1 MILSFSLPVSGQ
13 AQVLTDAAVQQTVV
27 KTLDAIY
34 GQEFA
39 EANTLIRQLQTRYP
53 QHPIGPILRATLLEQ
68 QYVPVEQ
75 NPTAAS
81 LYIQAANQGLE
92 LARKMLER
100 NEKDPE
106 GVLFALTAHSYLALM
121 YTNKN
126 ESLKAV
132 NEAKKAYPY
141 LKQGFGM
148 QEQSPDFFLTTGMY
162 NYYVERYPM
171 DHAVVRPFMFFFQDG
186 DMQLGLKQMDV
197 ASRKGVLM
205 RAGANYYLAHIYL
218 KHEMNPQK
226 AALYSKYLVDKYPA
240 NPLYVMRHAEALL
253 LAGRYSEAKPYV
265 QRLKQSTNQM
275 AAMAVLVFDGILDEQ
290 DERDDKTA
298 SANYQAALKL
308 PFNEA
313 YTKEYHAMAYAGL
326 ARIAARSNNRSQAKA
341 YYGKALNVGAY
352 KSLIKEGKA
361 FKE

>member
-1 MILSFSLPVSGQ
+1 MLLSLTVSVR

-34 GQEFA
+34 GQEFTDA
-39 EANTLIRQLQTRYP
+39 TTLIRQLQTRYP
-53 QHPIGPILRATLLEQ
+53 QHPVGPILRATLLEQ

-75 NPTAAS
+75 NPTATS
-81 LYIQAANQGLE
+81 QYIQAANQGLE
-92 LARKMLER
+92 LAKKILER
-100 NEKDPE
+100 NESDPE

-121 YTNKN
+121 YNNKN

-132 NEAKKAYPY
+132 GEAKKAYSY

-148 QEQSPDFFLTTGMY
+148 LEQSPDFFLTTGMY
-162 NYYVERYPM
+162 NYYVERYPI

-197 ASRKGVLM
+197 TSRKGVLM

-226 AALYSKYLVDKYPA
+226 AATYSKYLVDKYPA
-240 NPLYVMRHAEALL
+240 NPLYGMRHAEALL
-253 LAGRYSEAKPYV
+253 LAGRYSEAKPQV
-265 QRLKQSTNQM
+265 QRLRQSSNKM
-275 AAMAVLVFDGILDEQ
+275 VAMAVLVFDGILDEQ
-290 DERDDKTA
+290 DERDDKAA

-326 ARIAARSNNRSQAKA
+326 ARIAARANNRSQAKE
-341 YYGKALNVGAY
+341 YYKKALSVGAY
-352 KSLIKEGKA
+352 KSLQKEAKTYQ
-361 FKE
+361 

>member
-1 MILSFSLPVSGQ
+1 MFCLSLSAP
-13 AQVLTDAAVQQTVV
+13 AQVMTDASVQQTVV

-39 EANTLIRQLQTRYP
+39 EATSLIRQLQTRYP

-81 LYIQAANQGLE
+81 QFVQAANQGLA
-92 LARKMLER
+92 LAKQMLER
-100 NEKDPE
+100 NENDPE
-106 GVLFALTAHSYLALM
+106 GILFAMTAHSYLALL
-121 YTNKN
+121 YNNKD

-132 NEAKKAYPY
+132 GESKKAYPY
-141 LKQGFGM
+141 LKQGF
-148 QEQSPDFFLTTGMY
+148 ELLDQSPDFYLTTGMY

-186 DMQLGLKQMDV
+186 NMQLGLKQMDV
-197 ASRKGVLM
+197 ASKKGILT

-226 AALYSKYLVDKYPA
+226 AALYSKYLVDEYPA
-240 NPLYVMRHAEALL
+240 NPLYGMRHAEALL
-253 LAGRYSEAKPYV
+253 LAGRYNEAKPYV
-265 QRLKQSTNQM
+265 QRLKQSSNKLVT
-275 AAMAVLVFDGILDEQ
+275 MAVLVFDGILDEQ
-290 DERDDKTA
+290 AERDDKAA

-326 ARIAARSNNRSQAKA
+326 ARVAARDNNRNQAKA
-341 YYGKALNVGAY
+341 YYKKVLSVGAY
-352 KSLIKEGKA
+352 KSLIKEAKA
-361 FKE
+361 YNE

>member
-1 MILSFSLPVSGQ
+1 
-13 AQVLTDAAVQQTVV
+13 VLTDASVQQTVV
-27 KTLDAIY
+27 KALDAIY
-34 GQEFA
+34 GQDFT
-39 EANTLIRQLQTRYP
+39 EATTLIRQLQTRYP

-81 LYIQAANQGLE
+81 QYVQAANQGLE
-92 LARKMLER
+92 LAKKMLEH
-100 NEKDPE
+100 NENDPE
-106 GVLFALTAHSYLALM
+106 AVLFALTAHSYLALL
-121 YTNKN
+121 YNNKN

-132 NEAKKAYPY
+132 GESKKSYSY
-141 LKQGFGM
+141 LKQGFTM
-148 QEQSPDFFLTTGMY
+148 MEQSPDFFLTTGLY
-162 NYYVERYPM
+162 NYYVERYPI

-197 ASRKGVLM
+197 ASRKGILM

-226 AALYSKYLVDKYPA
+226 AASYSKYLVEKYPA
-240 NPLYVMRHAEALL
+240 NPLYGMRHAEALL

-265 QRLKQSTNQM
+265 QRLKQHSNKLLP
-275 AAMAVLVFDGILDEQ
+275 MAVLVFDGILDERSDQ
-290 DERDDKTA
+290 DDKAA

-326 ARIAARSNNRSQAKA
+326 ARIAARANNRNLAKE
-341 YYGKALNVGAY
+341 YYKKALSIGAY
-352 KSLIKEGKA
+352 KSLLKETKA
-361 FKE
+361 YNQ